1 MQIKIKRIGNGK
13 IPKYKTI
20 GSVGA
25 DCYARIDKDVVIAA
39 GKSATIPLGFA
50 VEIPE
55 GYELQIR
62 GRSGLAHTF
71 AVEGFTGTI
80 DQDYRGEVSAILF
93 NKSETA
99 FVIKNEDRIAQAV
112 VTPII
117 KAEWMEVEELS
128 KTERG
133 SGGFGST
140 GVSEIKVDYPYNT
153 EKFYEPFKNSDYKE
167 VEKLIGKKVIID
179 NSINGTIAN
188 IFESKGVIKSYTL
201 YINIDKGQD
210 FFGLNFAVF
219 SFVEAF
225 QRVTIDGHRFGKEIE
240 YEEKN

>member
-117 KAEWMEVEELS
+117 KAEWVEVEELS

-133 SGGFGST
+133 KGGFGST
-140 GVSEIKVDYPYNT
+140 GVSDKG
-153 EKFYEPFKNSDYKE
+153 KFYEPYKASDF
-167 VEKLIGKKVIID
+167 EKVQALIGKEVFID
-179 NSINGTIAN
+179 NTISGKINNVFPTREIT
-188 IFESKGVIKSYTL
+188 KSY
-201 YINIDKGQD
+201 YIEIKLNEGQN
-210 FFGLNFAVF
+210 FCGLNFVNF
-219 SFVEAF
+219 SFVNAF
-225 QRVTIDGHRFGKEIE
+225 ERVTIDGHRFGKEMQFE
-240 YEEKN
+240 TEEN